1 VIDTLKLSRDLVE
14 ASMPQKQAEAVATAI
29 VDVVSNGDL
38 VTKDYFSAETQKLK
52 SEIQNEIQTLKGDIQ
67 KINTE
72 VKVDIQKVKT
82 EMIVWVAGAVFF
94 GDLAV
99 ALAFWIHR

>member
-29 VDVVSNGDL
+29 VDVVTNGDL

-52 SEIQNEIQTLKGDIQ
+52 SEIQNEIQMLK
-67 KINTE
+67 TE